1 VGTLGFV
8 SGAFYGGV
16 DVDAH
21 SFTAGT
27 GDRVYAAILAG
38 FNGGSADTLR
48 DIIASNG
55 TTVLEADDDGAIG
68 SASHT
73 GDTIVV
79 IVDVAPERAAPQWS
93 VIDGI
98 GVFSGSFII
107 NCNRSGRRNGLRIE

>member
-1 VGTLGFV
+1 MLGFV
-8 SGAFYGGV
+8 SETFFGGV
-16 DVDAH
+16 DVDAP

-27 GDRVYAAILAG
+27 GDRIYAARLAG

-48 DIIASNG
+48 DTIASNG
-55 TTVLEADDDGAIG
+55 TTVPEADDDGPIA

-79 IVDVAPERAAPQWS
+79 IVDVAPERATPQWS
-93 VIDGI
+93 VIEGI

-107 NCNRSGRRNGLRIE
+107 NCNGSGRRRGL